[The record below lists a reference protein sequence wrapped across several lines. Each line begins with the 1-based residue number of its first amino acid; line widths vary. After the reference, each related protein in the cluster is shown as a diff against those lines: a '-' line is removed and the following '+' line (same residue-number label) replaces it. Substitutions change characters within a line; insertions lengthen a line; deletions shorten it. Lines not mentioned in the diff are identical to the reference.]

1 MGVFQDFIPE
11 GQELNALGSGF
22 ADFVPEDQKPVPK
35 PEHIVNLEPVKEEKI
50 EKSEKKRG

>member
-22 ADFVPEDQKPVPK
+22 ADFVPEEKQSTTK
-35 PEHIVNLEPVKEEKI
+35 PEHIVNLEPVKEEKV
-50 EKSEKKRG
+50 EKVEKKRG

>member
-22 ADFVPEDQKPVPK
+22 ADFVPEETKPVLK
-35 PEHIVNLEPVKEEKI
+35 PERIVNLEPVKEEKI